1 MKTLIIVE
9 SAAKCEKI
17 SSYAGKDYICMAS
30 LGHVNTLKG
39 LGDEIPLHEMF
50 PVGAFGILE
59 STIDKVYNDAEKD
72 AETIELK
79 RVKQLADKQK
89 EISSRESNNETTA

>member
-1 MKTLIIVE
+1 MSHRPSRAVIKL
-9 SAAKCEKI
+9 AI
-17 SSYAGKDYICMAS
+17 SQTI
-30 LGHVNTLKG
+30 LEHTLKG

-72 AETIELK
+72 AEKVELK
-79 RVKQLADKQK
+79 RVRQLADKQK
-89 EISSRESNNETTA
+89 EISSRESNNETTTR